1 MVDMMFLVV
10 LIYIYCACSRF
21 TYLHIQEKRSKMYT
35 SSSSVELV
43 SAIRLKIWDLPPG
56 RSCGSGS
63 VRFPRGIMYGM
74 MHRMYACVRTYGYV
88 GAVHTRLVVERVK
101 ERNPCVNSRDIR
113 TGVVKH
119 AIPRVIVVTT

>member
-1 MVDMMFLVV
+1 
-10 LIYIYCACSRF
+10 
-21 TYLHIQEKRSKMYT
+21 MYT

-43 SAIRLKIWDLPPG
+43 SAIRLKIWNLAPG

-88 GAVHTRLVVERVK
+88 GAVHTRLVVERVN
-101 ERNPCVNSRDIR
+101 ERDPCVVYGHDIHVY
-113 TGVVKH
+113 VVKR
-119 AIPRVIVVTT
+119 ALSRVNANVC